1 MAEEV
6 PAEES
11 ANPQN
16 HNGFPVVSFLEIE
29 GRVLSGEEFEEYCK
43 DHGLCRRC
51 ANVRTHRRVIK
62 LFGRG
67 KKWEPMTLHDEETG
81 EYSVYKGYCLKP
93 TCYTLGQAKRLTGET
108 GTKDS
113 RDKRKKKLK
122 MKLLKKSEKNRPER
136 RKTRADPETG
146 SIMSTMDDDMSIMSG
161 MSDLSGISNMS
172 GRSSRSGFSG
182 IANSFRKRTS
192 KRRGSGTSSL
202 ADSVSNFTDF
212 SDDDTIDTTQTPMPL
227 KPVVPG
233 EVNPIIAQ
241 RLEQL
246 VKHDYFAVL
255 DMTKVE
261 LRPEDVDAIVEALPQ
276 TKTLDTIVLNKCR
289 LRDDGLIKIAN
300 ALEKANHI
308 NIRSFSC
315 RQNRIGN
322 KGVTALAFLFSKST
336 TLETLDL
343 SENSISSKGAANIL
357 SAFSSNPNPALNNLN
372 LSQNE
377 IWDMDDGSFLRS
389 NKTLKVF
396 NLDGNFMHDEGAEQ
410 IANAIAAN
418 KQSVIEKLYL
428 GWNGIS
434 DDGAIALARM
444 MESNETLQVLGLAE
458 NDISNTGARAIL
470 SALAINTS
478 VREISGLYH
487 NQIDRKF
494 IIVAIKRLLHRYG
507 ERTGQAAPAAEGEQ
521 EEERSVHSENWAQQI
536 YSDERHFDEKEE
548 EQEQGPSIALE
559 AIEHWDWGTFG
570 IEEIEASR
578 APQQSAVEPDVPP
591 TPEVAEVEP
600 AAAEIVEAEE
610 EPAKEETELPTDRL
624 TVFQSAPLAYFDRKT
639 SEHHAIPIFDFAYEA
654 DAIEDAL
661 ADHQAIGGVIELNVE
676 NVTAGR
682 FKVSFLQ
689 GTSPIMHFS
698 GHGHEDVVALENGF
712 GYMQAL
718 PPSDLQRFVKNGE
731 GKVKVVVLHTCY
743 ARSMANVFIEAG
755 VPHVVCCQRETT
767 FRDEGPVEFA
777 QAFYRALASRKTLQ
791 QAFNE
796 GVDAVKRS
804 SHVKVTGNISHQYC
818 LLPEKPAG
826 DPYHN
831 VEVFYQ
837 RPMPKISPPPEVFSP
852 PLPELPEQ
860 FIGREV
866 DMYEVL
872 ESLRVD
878 DVVRVGGAPGCGKAS
893 VISAVGRYILE
904 RPKSFKIDSVYWLP
918 APEGLEDDEENEIY
932 DDLCYLI
939 DMTINAE
946 DQIWE
951 EPEFAQRRDRVTAA
965 LAEMRTILVI
975 DGRMF
980 TTEASGEN
988 LEMLL
993 THLLNE
999 VSMKIVLLTA
1009 MEASKSS
1016 KTKTSKQEET
1026 MVNIGP
1032 LDLKSSALLFGS
1044 MSEVISRAGNP
1055 IVHTAEEFA
1064 DCIVPPSI
1072 ANMASLGETKIESSR
1087 SNKLYEILG
1096 SGNPSEICRLAAEFT
1111 EIDLRNLLRFAK
1123 RPEIQVDSGRALEVE
1138 ISKYSALKQ
1147 KAIDGKNYARAY
1159 DFTDAIEEL
1168 ESLRSKF
1175 PNVDDLAAKEAEYKE
1190 KFKKYLKMKKYN
1202 EANAIKRKILELK
1215 KTALREKHAKSEE
1228 EKNKVALSTS
1238 GDSANQNFYEIDKKF
1253 AQLRLDQP
1261 ITAMDVSGT
1270 LSDNSGE
1277 ATLKIPRVGGFCN
1290 LNITMGSVFDLA
1302 YEDGTS
1308 GIVYWTNECCDLSV
1322 DEAGKKILVAGGE
1335 SFQVA
1340 MNSLDVQA
1348 TTDWGPVK
1356 CPTGEAVGIG
1366 PLTFDGLEA
1375 KFVFLA
1381 VGPLSPSNDDT
1392 EWDHAD
1398 LNGIQILETE
1408 IRASYRSSLQLI
1420 AQTGV
1425 NDVGVPTLTSNP
1437 TGNAYER
1444 TLWIG
1449 LKTIIEE
1456 AKSTELRSIDLCTA
1470 SHQEANLLLKMAL
1483 ALGLSV

>member
-1 MAEEV
+1 MTEEGEQPTAV
-6 PAEES
+6 PES
-11 ANPQN
+11 T
-16 HNGFPVVSFLEIE
+16 NGFPVVSFLEIE

-93 TCYTLGQAKRLTGET
+93 NCYTLGQAKRLTGEA

-113 RDKRKKKLK
+113 RDKRRKKLK
-122 MKLLKKSEKNRPER
+122 MKMLRKSDKNRPER

-146 SIMSTMDDDMSIMSG
+146 SIMSTMDDDMSIMS
-161 MSDLSGISNMS
+161 DLSGISSAS
-172 GRSSRSGFSG
+172 GRSSRSSRSGLSG
-182 IANSFRKRTS
+182 IASTFRKKK
-192 KRRGSGTSSL
+192 KRRGSGFSL
-202 ADSVSNFTDF
+202 TDSVSSFTDF

-233 EVNPIIAQ
+233 EVNPIISQ

-261 LRPEDVDAIVEALPQ
+261 LRPEDVEAIAAALGQ

-289 LRDDGLIKIAN
+289 LRDDGLIKIAQS
-300 ALEKANHI
+300 LEKANHT

-322 KGVTALAFLFSKST
+322 KGVTALSFLFSKSE

-357 SAFSSNPNPALNNLN
+357 SSFSSNPKPVLSNLN

-389 NKTLKVF
+389 NTTLKIF

-444 MESNETLQVLGLAE
+444 MEANETLQVLGLAE

-507 ERTGQAAPAAEGEQ
+507 ERTGQAPPAEEAAEEGETS
-521 EEERSVHSENWAQQI
+521 EHSVNWAQQI

-548 EQEQGPSIALE
+548 EQDQGPSIALE

-578 APQQSAVEPDVPP
+578 SPQSAIMPDVAPS
-591 TPEVAEVEP
+591 PEPEP
-600 AAAEIVEAEE
+600 AAAEVVEPAEE
-610 EPAKEETELPTDRL
+610 KPEEVAPNLPIDRL
-624 TVFQSAPLAYFDRKT
+624 TVFQSTPLAYFDRKT
-639 SEHHAIPIFDFAYEA
+639 SEHLAIPIFDFKYEA

-661 ADHQAIGGVIELNVE
+661 ADPEVLGGAIQLNVE

-698 GHGHEDVVALENGF
+698 GNGHEGCVALENGF

-718 PPSDLQRFVKNGE
+718 PTSDLKRFVKNGE
-731 GKVKVVVLHTCY
+731 GKVKAVVIHTCH
-743 ARSMANVFIEAG
+743 AKSMADAFIEAG
-755 VPHVVCCQRETT
+755 VPHVVCCQRDNT
-767 FRDEGPVEFA
+767 FRDEGPIEFA

-796 GVDAVKRS
+796 GVEMVKRS
-804 SHVKVTGNISHQYC
+804 SNVKVTGNIADQYR
-818 LLPEKPAG
+818 LLPEKPAD

-831 VEVFYQ
+831 VEIFYQ
-837 RPMPKISPPPEVFSP
+837 RPMPKLSTPPEIYSP

-860 FIGREV
+860 FVGREV

-893 VISAVGRYILE
+893 VISAVSRYILE

-918 APEGLEDDEENEIY
+918 APQGAEGEGDEMYE
-932 DDLCYLI
+932 DLCYLI
-939 DMTINAE
+939 EMTINAE

-965 LAEMRTILVI
+965 LSEMRSILVI

-1016 KTKTSKQEET
+1016 KTKTSRQEET

-1044 MSEVISRAGNP
+1044 MSEVISRSGNP
-1055 IVHTAEEFA
+1055 IVHTPEEFA

-1072 ANMASLGETKIESSR
+1072 SKTVLLDEKKAESNR

-1096 SGNPSEICRLAAEFT
+1096 SGNPTEIIRLAANFT

-1123 RPEIQVDSGRALEVE
+1123 RPEIQVDSGAALEEE
-1138 ISKYSALKQ
+1138 ILKYTTLKK
-1147 KAIDGKNYARAY
+1147 KAVDGKNYARAY

-1168 ESLRSKF
+1168 EGLRRKF
-1175 PNVDDLAAKEAEYKE
+1175 PNVDDLAKKEAEYKE

-1215 KTALREKHAKSEE
+1215 KTALREKHAKAEDA
-1228 EKNKVALSTS
+1228 KNAAAMTN
-1238 GDSANQNFYEIDKKF
+1238 GDSNGKKNFYEIEKLFSQLHLDK
-1253 AQLRLDQP
+1253 Q
-1261 ITAMDVSGT
+1261 ITELDVSGT

-1277 ATLKIPRVGGFCN
+1277 ATLKIPRMGGFCN

-1308 GIVYWTNECCDLSV
+1308 GIVYWTNECCDMAV
-1322 DEAGKKILVAGGE
+1322 DDAGKKILESGGE
-1335 SFQVA
+1335 SFQTA
-1340 MNSLDVQA
+1340 MQSLDVQA

-1366 PLTFDGLEA
+1366 PLAFSNLEA
-1375 KFVFLA
+1375 SFVFLA

-1392 EWDHAD
+1392 EWDHSD
-1398 LNGIQILETE
+1398 LNAIQILETE

-1425 NDVGVPTLTSNP
+1425 DDVGVPTLTSNP

-1444 TLWIG
+1444 TLWVG
-1449 LKTIIEE
+1449 LKTIVEE
-1456 AKSTELRSIDLCTA
+1456 AKSTELRSIDLCTS

-1483 ALGLSV
+1483 GLGLTV

>member
-1 MAEEV
+1 MAEPEAQSSTN
-6 PAEES
+6 PES
-11 ANPQN
+11 S
-16 HNGFPVVSFLEIE
+16 NGFPVVSFLEIE

-93 TCYTLGQAKRLTGET
+93 NCYTLGQAKRLTGEA

-113 RDKRKKKLK
+113 RDKRRKKLK
-122 MKLLKKSEKNRPER
+122 MKMLRKSDKNRPER

-161 MSDLSGISNMS
+161 MSDLSGISSAS
-172 GRSSRSGFSG
+172 GRSSRSSRSGLSG
-182 IANSFRKRTS
+182 IASTFRKK
-192 KRRGSGTSSL
+192 KRRGSGFSL
-202 ADSVSNFTDF
+202 TDSVSSFTDF

-233 EVNPIIAQ
+233 EVNPIISQ

-261 LRPEDVDAIVEALPQ
+261 LRPEDVDAIVAAMGQ

-300 ALEKANHI
+300 ALEQANHI

-322 KGVTALAFLFSKST
+322 KGVTALSFLFSKSE

-357 SAFSSNPNPALNNLN
+357 SAFSSNPKPVLSNLN

-389 NKTLKVF
+389 NTTLKIF

-444 MESNETLQVLGLAE
+444 MEANETLQVLGLAE

-507 ERTGQAAPAAEGEQ
+507 ERTGQAPPTEQAADEGETSDH
-521 EEERSVHSENWAQQI
+521 SVGWAQQI

-548 EQEQGPSIALE
+548 EQDQGPSIALE

-578 APQQSAVEPDVPP
+578 SPPSAVMPDVPDRVPSPAVEPEA
-591 TPEVAEVEP
+591 TKEVEP
-600 AAAEIVEAEE
+600 EELVEVA
-610 EPAKEETELPTDRL
+610 PNLPIDRL

-639 SEHHAIPIFDFAYEA
+639 SEHIAIPIFDFQYEA

-661 ADHQAIGGVIELNVE
+661 ANPEALGGVIELNVE

-698 GHGHEDVVALENGF
+698 GIGHDSCLALENGF

-718 PPSDLQRFVKNGE
+718 PTTDLMRFVKNGE
-731 GKVKVVVLHTCY
+731 GKVKVVVVHTCY
-743 ARSMANVFIEAG
+743 ARAMADAFIEAG
-755 VPHVVCCQRETT
+755 VPHVVCLQRDTA

-777 QAFYRALASRKTLQ
+777 QAFYTALASHKTLQ

-796 GVDAVKRS
+796 GVDTVKRS
-804 SHVKVTGNISHQYC
+804 SNVKVTGNIAQQYC
-818 LLPEKPAG
+818 LLPEKPAN

-831 VEVFYQ
+831 VDVFYQ
-837 RPMPKISPPPEVFSP
+837 RPMPKLSPPPEVFSP
-852 PLPELPEQ
+852 PLPEVPEH
-860 FIGREV
+860 FVGREV

-878 DVVRVGGAPGCGKAS
+878 DVVRVGGAVGCGKAS
-893 VISAVGRYILE
+893 CISAVARYILE

-918 APEGLEDDEENEIY
+918 APESAEKEEDEIY
-932 DDLCYLI
+932 EDLCFLI
-939 DMTINAE
+939 EMTINSE

-951 EPEFAQRRDRVTAA
+951 EPEFAQRRDRVTSA
-965 LAEMRTILVI
+965 LADMRSILVI

-988 LEMLL
+988 LEMIL

-999 VSMKIVLLTA
+999 VSMKIVLITA

-1016 KTKTSKQEET
+1016 KTKTSRQEET

-1032 LDLKSSALLFGS
+1032 LDLKSSALLFGNL
-1044 MSEVISRAGNP
+1044 SEVISRSGNP

-1072 ANMASLGETKIESSR
+1072 AKIASSDEKQKLESNR

-1096 SGNPSEICRLAAEFT
+1096 GGNPTEIAKSASAFT

-1123 RPEIQVDSGRALEVE
+1123 RPEIQVDSGAALEEE
-1138 ISKYSALKQ
+1138 ILKYTTLKK

-1168 ESLRSKF
+1168 EGLRPKF
-1175 PNVDDLAAKEAEYKE
+1175 PNVEDLAKKEAEYKE

-1215 KTALREKHAKSEE
+1215 KTALREKHAKAEDA
-1228 EKNKVALSTS
+1228 KNAVALTN
-1238 GDSANQNFYEIDKKF
+1238 GDSNGKKNFYEIDKLF
-1253 AQLRLDQP
+1253 SQLRLDQP

-1308 GIVYWTNECCDLSV
+1308 GIVYWTNECCDMAV
-1322 DEAGKKILVAGGE
+1322 DDDGKKILEAGGE
-1335 SFQVA
+1335 SFQTA
-1340 MNSLDVQA
+1340 MQSLDVQA

-1366 PLTFDGLEA
+1366 PLSFSTLQA

-1392 EWDHAD
+1392 EWDDSD

-1425 NDVGVPTLTSNP
+1425 NDVGIPTLTSNP

-1449 LKTIIEE
+1449 LKTIVEE